1 MTPSSGAQEGP
12 PSEFCILGF
21 KPAHMCDLVGFVARI
36 IFFIVRTIIIVLA
49 TKNYNNLTINH
60 MWLLITFV
68 KYLAPNVREEQRMQ
82 AAGPLTSCRSLGFD
96 KHKTFGPPP

>member
-1 MTPSSGAQEGP
+1 
-12 PSEFCILGF
+12 
-21 KPAHMCDLVGFVARI
+21 
-36 IFFIVRTIIIVLA
+36 
-49 TKNYNNLTINH
+49 

-96 KHKTFGPPP
+96 KHKTFGPPHNDRKVFRALMRWAFSP